1 MKRVGIDDI
10 AIYVPP
16 LYIDFKDFAAA
27 RGIEPS
33 KLEFGIGIKKM
44 AIPDSDQDP
53 ACMAANACL
62 RLLRKNDLKPSDI
75 GRLYVA
81 TESGLDESKAMNS
94 YVIGMLEQI
103 YGKGSFEHCGGIE
116 CKFACVSG
124 SYAIYDNTNWI
135 RCDEHN
141 GKCSIVVVSDIAKY
155 DIGSSGEY
163 TQGAGAV
170 AMLIKEDPRLLAF
183 DPKVTSTVIS
193 NEHDFYRPFARETP
207 IVNGHYSNLA
217 YLIYVKK
224 AMLMYK
230 QKAIET
236 GLIKLKPDESIIDHI
251 DLLAL
256 HLPYSKM
263 GKNALAFLLRHEWR
277 NLPKW
282 KDIIAKIGME
292 EPKPPEGMGT
302 IEAILSDREFMKRDE
317 EFRRRFMETE
327 EYKQVFESKLASS
340 LKASEIIGN
349 LYTGS
354 LYMGFR
360 SELEFEYK
368 KGRDLAG
375 LRVGFASYGSGC
387 SAMAFSGL
395 IQDNYKE
402 VVSKFDLEREIGNR
416 VRIDM
421 EEYEKLHRGLKKI
434 EDRVVSKRDE
444 FVLVSIGS
452 RGEGFREYMFV
463 S

>member
-16 LYIDFKDFAAA
+16 LYIDFKDFADA

-44 AIPDSDQDP
+44 AITDSDQDP

-62 RLLRKNDLKPSDI
+62 RLLKKNDLKPSDI

-207 IVNGHYSNLA
+207 IVNGQYSNLA

-236 GLIKLKPDESIIDHI
+236 GLIKLKPHESIIDHI

-277 NLPKW
+277 SLPKW
-282 KDIIAKIGME
+282 KDIIAKVGME

-360 SELEFEYK
+360 SELEFEHK

-416 VRIDM
+416 VKIDI
-421 EEYEKLHRGLKKI
+421 EEYEQLHRGLKRI
-434 EDRVVSKRDE
+434 ENRLVSKRDE

-452 RGEGFREYMFV
+452 KGEGFREYMFV